1 MNNFP
6 TSYFTA
12 MIDPNGQIY
21 AFEASGQRI
30 VGVATNLYEEMKS
43 QRESA
48 MKKAEEL
55 YKMCVDNGLIKP
67 EPTQEELLKQ
77 ALSEIQ
83 QSRAERQAL
92 VEMNNKLVEMIEELK
107 TAPSLAPVPTPVPTP
122 KSSSSKNSGGK
133 SE

>member
-1 MNNFP
+1 
-6 TSYFTA
+6 
-12 MIDPNGQIY
+12 
-21 AFEASGQRI
+21 
-30 VGVATNLYEEMKS
+30 
-43 QRESA
+43 
-48 MKKAEEL
+48 
-55 YKMCVDNGLIKP
+55 MCVDNGLIKP

-107 TAPSLAPVPTPVPTP
+107 TAPSPAPVPTP

-133 SE
+133 TE

>member
-30 VGVATNLYEEMKS
+30 VGVATNIYEEMKS
-43 QRESA
+43 QREEA
-48 MKKAEEL
+48 MKKAEGL

-107 TAPSLAPVPTPVPTP
+107 TAPTPSAPSVTST
-122 KSSSSKNSGGK
+122 KSASKNNGGK
-133 SE
+133 TE

>member
-30 VGVATNLYEEMKS
+30 VGVATNIYEEMKS

-107 TAPSLAPVPTPVPTP
+107 TAPTPSAPSVTST
-122 KSSSSKNSGGK
+122 KSSSKNNGGK
-133 SE
+133 TE